1 MEEAVGGKNIHYQFQ
16 KHMRYLVKAISEREL
31 LLQAHQKK

>member
-16 KHMRYLVKAISEREL
+16 KHMRYLVKYISEIE
-31 LLQAHQKK
+31 LLQAHQQK